1 MQNQSVQVTLNVAW
15 LREII
20 ERHLHRRVNAATI
33 LEITRESVF
42 VLENALASGLRT
54 SLSDAIAEALDT
66 LGFMD
71 EQKSIDVTGFL

>member
-66 LGFMD
+66 LEFMD